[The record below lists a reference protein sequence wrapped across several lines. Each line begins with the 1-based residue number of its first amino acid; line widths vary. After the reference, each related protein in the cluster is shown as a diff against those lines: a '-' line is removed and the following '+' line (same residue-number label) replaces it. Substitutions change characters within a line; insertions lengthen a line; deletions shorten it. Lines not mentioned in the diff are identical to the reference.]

1 MASKRPTKAEG
12 LTGLMETT
20 VHIDRVEITV
30 HAPDKPLFL
39 SLQRAAEESGLS
51 VSYLRKLIRDGKL
64 PAFKGEGNNG
74 HVHFRTVELVAF
86 METRRV
92 VT

>member
-1 MASKRPTKAEG
+1 MD
-12 LTGLMETT
+12 TT

-39 SLQRAAEESGLS
+39 SLQAAASESGLS
-51 VSYLRKLIRDGKL
+51 ASYLRKLIREGQL
-64 PAFKGEGNNG
+64 PAFKGDGNNG
-74 HVHFRTVELVAF
+74 HVHVCTDELIAF

-92 VT
+92 LT

>member
-1 MASKRPTKAEG
+1 M
-12 LTGLMETT
+12 
-20 VHIDRVEITV
+20 EITV

-51 VSYLRKLIRDGKL
+51 ASYLRQLAQQGQL
-64 PAFKGEGNNG
+64 PAFKGDGNNG
-74 HVHFRTVELVAF
+74 HVHVRTDELIAF

-92 VT
+92 LA